1 MIIMQGIE
9 DMAHAKVNLFQQVL
23 RHREY
28 VFHENETF
36 MAPITLCDS
45 LELESAN
52 AFEFRCDE
60 PGLAGDDNL
69 VVRAARLFFFET
81 NCAPKVRLTL
91 RKEIP
96 HGAGLGGGSSDAAAA
111 LRGLNRFFNAGL
123 SSEQLRTSG
132 AQLGSDVSFFVNE
145 TAATCNGRG
154 EIVTPASLREPL
166 SLLLLKPEFGVP
178 SSWAYSRWQA
188 AREAAGEIYQ
198 SQKFGDITFV
208 NDLEHPV
215 FEKFVFLAQVKSWV
229 LKQPEVGAAL
239 MSGSGSTIFAVL
251 RSNVDGD
258 LVAKRAKS
266 ELDPELWSCV
276 CETL

>member
-1 MIIMQGIE
+1 MQGIE
-9 DMAHAKVNLFQQVL
+9 ELAHAKVNLFLRVL
-23 RHREY
+23 RRRQDG
-28 VFHENETF
+28 FHEIETL

-45 LELESAN
+45 LELESSN

-69 VVRAARLFFFET
+69 VIRAARLFFSET
-81 NCAPKVRLTL
+81 NREPNVRLTL

-111 LRGLNRFFNAGL
+111 LRGLNRFFDARL
-123 SSEQLRTSG
+123 SRERLSTMA

-145 TAATCNGRG
+145 TAATCSGRG
-154 EIVTPASLREPL
+154 EIVTAAALLAPL

-188 AREAAGEIYQ
+188 TREVAGEIYQ

-208 NDLEHPV
+208 NDLERPV
-215 FEKFVFLAQVKSWV
+215 FEKFVFLAEVKSWL

-239 MSGSGSTIFAVL
+239 MSGSGSTIFAIL

-266 ELDPELWSCV
+266 ELDSELWSCV
-276 CETL
+276 CDTL